1 MISRLLA
8 DEHALG
14 ITPRAFQHRSRNQ
27 PVVKNHIR
35 LLKQLQRAKR
45 EQVRVTR
52 AGADEI
58 TLTQSTTAR
67 RSRPRK
73 MARPQLALE
82 ILASFRLVSRENA
95 RTYDTANDSF
105 PERATR

>member
-27 PVVKNHIR
+27 PVVKNHVR
-35 LLKQLQRAKR
+35 LLKQLQRAQR

-52 AGADEI
+52 AGADQI
-58 TLTQSTTAR
+58 TLTQSAAAR
-67 RSRPRK
+67 TSRPRK
-73 MARPQLALE
+73 MARTQLALE
-82 ILASFRLVSRENA
+82 ILTSRLFVSRENTRPNDA
-95 RTYDTANDSF
+95 ADDSF
-105 PERATR
+105 PERA